1 MTFSA
6 QVKTELAEAEE
17 TLRRRTGKK
26 KDTAA
31 AKKRE
36 QEMADRDALRTL
48 FLESGTVSDPRR
60 SYHLE
65 LNCGEREAAE
75 ETLERLNR
83 LQVTGKI
90 HRRRQDWCVYLKG
103 ADDIARLLGLMGAP
117 RAMMDLEN
125 ARILHD
131 ISGTINRQ
139 VNCET
144 ANQRKTIQA
153 SLEQLQKIEILEKH
167 GALKKLPPE
176 LYELAMLRKDNIDVP
191 LKDLGAMLKE
201 PVGKSGAYHRFHRIE
216 MIAKALEEE

>member
-6 QVKTELAEAEE
+6 QVKAELAEAEE
-17 TLRRRTGKK
+17 DLRRRTGKK
-26 KDTAA
+26 RSGTA

-36 QEMADRDALRTL
+36 QELEDRDALRAL
-48 FLESGTVSDPRR
+48 FLSGGTVSDPKR

-65 LNCGEREAAE
+65 LNCGEQDAAREALAR
-75 ETLERLNR
+75 LERL
-83 LQVTGKI
+83 QIAGKI

-103 ADDIARLLGLMGAP
+103 ADDIARLLGLMGAS

-131 ISGTINRQ
+131 ISGNVNRQ

-144 ANQRKTIQA
+144 ANQNKTIRA
-153 SLEQLQKIEILEKH
+153 SLEQLRMIEVLEQK
-167 GALKKLPPE
+167 GALSSLPPE
-176 LYELAMLRKDNIDVP
+176 LFELAMLRKENIDVP
-191 LKDLGAMLKE
+191 LKDLGAMLKD

-216 MIAKALEEE
+216 MIVKKLEE

>member
-6 QVKTELAEAEE
+6 QVKAELTEQEE
-17 TLRRRTGKK
+17 VLRRKAGKK
-26 KDTAA
+26 RTTAA

-36 QEMADRDALRTL
+36 QELADRDALRAL
-48 FLESGTVSDPRR
+48 FISSGTVSDPKR

-75 ETLERLNR
+75 ETLERLTR
-83 LQVTGKI
+83 LQVAGKI

-103 ADDIARLLGLMGAP
+103 ADDIARLLGLMGAS

-131 ISGTINRQ
+131 ISGNVNRQ

-144 ANQRKTIQA
+144 ANQNKTIRA
-153 SLEQLQKIEILEKH
+153 SLEQLKMIESLEQS

-176 LYELAMLRKDNIDVP
+176 LYELAMLRKENIDVP

-216 MIAKALEEE
+216 LFAKRLEEE

>member
-6 QVKTELAEAEE
+6 QVKAELAEAEE
-17 TLRRRTGKK
+17 TLRRRAGRKKTG
-26 KDTAA
+26 AA

-36 QEMADRDALRTL
+36 QELADRDALRTL
-48 FLESGTVSDPRR
+48 FLEGGTVSDPKR

-75 ETLERLNR
+75 ETKERLAR
-83 LQVTGKI
+83 LQVAGKI

-103 ADDIARLLGLMGAP
+103 ADDIARLLGLMGASK
-117 RAMMDLEN
+117 AMMDLEN

-144 ANQRKTIQA
+144 ANQNKTIKA
-153 SLEQLQKIEILEKH
+153 SLEQLQKIEILERH

-176 LYELAMLRKDNIDVP
+176 LYELAMLRKD
-191 LKDLGAMLKE
+191 
-201 PVGKSGAYHRFHRIE
+201 
-216 MIAKALEEE
+216 

>member
-6 QVKTELAEAEE
+6 QVKAELAEAEE
-17 TLRRRTGKK
+17 TLRRRAGKRREG
-26 KDTAA
+26 AA
-31 AKKRE
+31 ARKRE
-36 QEMADRDALRTL
+36 QELADRDALRTL
-48 FLESGTVSDPRR
+48 FLEGGTVSDPKR

-65 LNCGEREAAE
+65 LNCREKEYARE
-75 ETLERLNR
+75 VLERLER
-83 LQVTGKI
+83 LQVTARV

-117 RAMMDLEN
+117 RAMMELEN

-131 ISGTINRQ
+131 ISGNVNRQ

-144 ANQRKTIQA
+144 ANQNKTIRA
-153 SLEQLQKIEILEKH
+153 SLEQLQKIELLEKN
-167 GALKKLPPE
+167 GALKALPPE

-201 PVGKSGAYHRFHRIE
+201 PVGKSGAYHRFARIE
-216 MIAKALEEE
+216 QLAKQFES

>member
-6 QVKTELAEAEE
+6 QVKAELAEAEE
-17 TLRRRTGKK
+17 TLRRRAGRKKTG
-26 KDTAA
+26 AA

-36 QEMADRDALRTL
+36 QELADRDALRTL
-48 FLESGTVSDPRR
+48 FLEGGTVSDPKR

-75 ETLERLNR
+75 ETKERLAR

-103 ADDIARLLGLMGAP
+103 ADDIARLLGLMGASK
-117 RAMMDLEN
+117 AMMDLEN

-144 ANQRKTIQA
+144 ANQNKTIKA
-153 SLEQLQKIEILEKH
+153 SLEQLQKIEILERH

-216 MIAKALEEE
+216 MIVKQLELE